1 MFTILKLLAA
11 MFGFSS
17 FSIWFAQWYS
27 RRCVKQ
33 SMALVKE
40 QLDEFQSIANT
51 YTENG
56 TPSELQFMIESLEG
70 VMEELQFIQD
80 NNQKHS

>member
-1 MFTILKLLAA
+1 M
-11 MFGFSS
+11 
-17 FSIWFAQWYS
+17 
-27 RRCVKQ
+27 V
-33 SMALVKE
+33 LVKE

-80 NNQKHS
+80 NNQKHSWY